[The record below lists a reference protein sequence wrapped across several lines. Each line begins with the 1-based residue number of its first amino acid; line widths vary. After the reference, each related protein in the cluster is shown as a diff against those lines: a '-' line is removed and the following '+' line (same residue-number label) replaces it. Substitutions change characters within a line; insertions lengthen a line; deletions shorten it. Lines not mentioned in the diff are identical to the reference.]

1 MPKSL
6 KNFPILAICLFV
18 ALMLLP
24 NLETLQ
30 VSIME
35 ARNFITAREM
45 LNNDHWL
52 LTTMNNVARYQK
64 PPLPSWFSA
73 FSGILFGAKSLFG
86 MRLPAVLM
94 VMLSG
99 SFMFYLSRTILKGR
113 THSMINA
120 LLFITSFYAI
130 GITFEAPSDIFTHAF
145 MLVSIYYLFKIFKSE
160 NNSWKLVIKAGIF
173 LGLSILAKG
182 PISIYALLLPFLI
195 AYGFSFKY
203 KNIKQKWPNILC
215 AILLGLAI
223 GGSWYLYVKL
233 QDPST
238 LDAITSRET
247 STWTGY
253 NTRPFY
259 YYWSFFTQSGIWTI
273 PAFISLL
280 YPYLKKRVNHYK
292 AYKFSFIW
300 TITAV
305 LLLSLIPMKK
315 SRYLMPV
322 LIPLAFN
329 IGFYIEYLIRK
340 FRTLKDKR
348 ETLPVYFNFG
358 LIGLLGIA
366 FPIVM
371 FALFRAELQEHLFRF
386 VLASAVLF
394 TIGVLLLLQLKSKN
408 IKNVFLLTVVFF
420 ASVFVFVLP
429 LSEAFKNENF
439 KSFSNLNEENQK
451 RDLKLY
457 AINYIAPETIWDYGD
472 VIPEIKRKDK
482 SYVFPLDKK
491 FGILVNA
498 MSPENEAEIRSKY
511 DMKTIANYDLN
522 HFGSTSKQNNPRL
535 KSVFYILKKKQ

>member
-1 MPKSL
+1 MLNTL
-6 KNFPILAICLFV
+6 KKYPIPAICLLV
-18 ALMLLP
+18 AVMLLP
-24 NLETLQ
+24 NLELLQ

-45 LNNDHWL
+45 LTYDHWL

-64 PPLPSWFSA
+64 PPLPAWFSA
-73 FSGILFGAKSLFG
+73 FSGILFGEKNLFA

-99 SFMFYLSRTILKGR
+99 SFMYYLSRTILKGR
-113 THSMINA
+113 THSLFNA
-120 LLFITSFYAI
+120 LILITSFYVI

-145 MLVSIYYLFKIFKSE
+145 MLVAIYYFFKLFSKKSKA
-160 NNSWKLVIKAGIF
+160 WKHALLAGTF
-173 LGLSILAKG
+173 LGFSILAKG

-203 KNIKQKWPNILC
+203 KNIKQKALHIIS

-233 QDPST
+233 QDSST
-238 LDAITSRET
+238 LDAITTRET

-280 YPYLKKRVNHYK
+280 YPYLKKRVSHYK
-292 AYKFSFIW
+292 AYKFSFLW

-305 LLLSLIPMKK
+305 ILLSLIPMKK

-329 IGFYIEYLIRK
+329 IGFYIEYLFRK
-340 FRTLKDKR
+340 FKTLKDKR
-348 ETLPVYFNFG
+348 ETVPVYFNFG
-358 LIGLLGIA
+358 LIGLLGVV
-366 FPIVM
+366 FPIAMYVM
-371 FALFRAELQEHLFRF
+371 FKTELQDHLFNF
-386 VLASAVLF
+386 ILASIVLF
-394 TIGVLLLLQLKSKN
+394 TIGVLILFQLKSKN
-408 IKNVFLLTVVFF
+408 IKSVFLLTVLFF
-420 ASVFVFVLP
+420 VSALVFVMP
-429 LSEAFKNENF
+429 LSEAFKNETF
-439 KSFSNLNEENQK
+439 KSLSTLNEENQK
-451 RDLKLY
+451 RDIKLY
-457 AINYIAPETIWDYGD
+457 AINYIAPETIWDYGA
-472 VIPEIKRKDK
+472 VIPEIELKDK
-482 SYVFPLDKK
+482 AYIFPNDKR

-498 MSPENEAEIRSKY
+498 MSPENEDEIRSKY
-511 DMKTIANYDLN
+511 NMKALGEYDLN
-522 HFGSTSKQNNPRL
+522 HFGSASNQNNPRL
-535 KSVFYILKKKQ
+535 KSIFYILEKK

>member
-1 MPKSL
+1 MFKYL
-6 KNFPILAICLFV
+6 KQHPILAICLFV
-18 ALMLLP
+18 AIMLLP
-24 NLETLQ
+24 NLDLLQ

-45 LNNDHWL
+45 LNNDHWF
-52 LTTMNNVARYQK
+52 LTTMNTVARYQK
-64 PPLPSWFSA
+64 PPLPSWMSA
-73 FSGILFGAKSLFG
+73 FSGLLFGIKSPFG
-86 MRLPAVLM
+86 MRFPAVLM

-120 LLFITSFYAI
+120 FVLITSFYVI
-130 GITFEAPSDIFTHAF
+130 GITIEAPSDIFTHAF
-145 MLVSIYYLFKIFKSE
+145 MLMAIYFLFKIFKSE
-160 NNSWKLVIKAGIF
+160 TKSWKLVIKAGIF

-203 KNIKQKWPNILC
+203 KNITQKLPSILGV
-215 AILLGLAI
+215 IVLGLTI

-233 QDPST
+233 NDPAT
-238 LDAITSRET
+238 LDAIATRET

-259 YYWSFFTQSGIWTI
+259 YYWSFFVQSGLWTI

-280 YPYLKKRVNHYK
+280 YPYLKKRVSHFK
-292 AYKFSFIW
+292 AYKFSILW

-305 LLLSLIPMKK
+305 VLLSLIPMKK

-340 FRTLKDKR
+340 FKTLKDKR
-348 ETLPVYFNFG
+348 ETFPVYFNFG
-358 LIGLLGIA
+358 LIGVLGIA
-366 FPIVM
+366 FPVVM
-371 FALFRAELQEHLFRF
+371 FVLFKTELQEHLFRF

-394 TIGVLLLLQLKSKN
+394 TIGVFIIFKLKAKD
-408 IKNVFLLTVVFF
+408 IKTVFLLTVLFF
-420 ASVFVFVLP
+420 VSVIIFVLP
-429 LSEAFKNENF
+429 LSEAFKNEKFN
-439 KSFSNLNEENQK
+439 SLSSLNKENQQ
-451 RDLKLY
+451 RDLKLF

-472 VIPEIKRKDK
+472 IIPEIKREAKA
-482 SYVFPLDKK
+482 YVFPKDNT

-498 MSPENEAEIRSKY
+498 MSPENEVEIRNKY
-511 DMKTIANYDLN
+511 TMKEIGTYDLN
-522 HFGSTSKQNNPRL
+522 HFGSSSKQNNTRL
-535 KSVFYILKKKQ
+535 KSVFYILTLK